1 MNRRTTITAGVL
13 IALGLATAS
22 LLYNQ
27 SSTGQRDEAM
37 AQDAGALVRPHSPV
51 IGPADAPV
59 TIVEFFDPACEGC
72 RAFHPIVKELMA
84 EYPDDVRLVLR
95 YVLFHRSSDEAA
107 RILESA
113 RKQGVYLPVLEAIF
127 AAQPR
132 WHGDP
137 QAAAAWEAAKAAGLD
152 VERARE
158 QITGRDITAV
168 LEQDTADAKALG
180 IPHTP
185 TFYVNGKA
193 LPSFGPEQLRA
204 LVRSEVEQ
212 VQ

>member
-1 MNRRTTITAGVL
+1 MNKRATITAAL
-13 IALGLATAS
+13 FIALGVATTG

-27 SSTGQRDEAM
+27 LSTGQRDESV
-37 AQDAGALVRPHSPV
+37 AQDAGELMRPHSPV

-59 TIVEFFDPACEGC
+59 TIVKFFDPACEGC
-72 RAFHPIVKELMA
+72 RAFYPIVKELMA
-84 EYPDDVRLVLR
+84 EYPDGVRLVLR
-95 YVLFHRSSDEAA
+95 YVLFHRSSEEAA
-107 RILESA
+107 RILEAA
-113 RKQGVYLPVLEAIF
+113 RKQGVYLPVLEAVF
-127 AAQPR
+127 AVQPR

-152 VERARE
+152 VKRARE
-158 QITGRDITAV
+158 QITGRDITAI
-168 LEQDTADAKALG
+168 LEQDAADAKAIG

-193 LPSFGPEQLRA
+193 LPSFGPENLRA
-204 LVRSEVEQ
+204 LVRSEVER